1 MQYKLITTKKGQVPI
16 EEIEEGTEV
25 LSMGKWVVSPKP
37 IKDICLKCYFDSLPT
52 TIFEKKFATC
62 KKTVSVNHKPII
74 AETKDFKIEL
84 SIRGYFRRNFDRKI
98 NRIHI
103 LDDAQ
108 LVYWY
113 PRFIRIFGETG
124 KIGLHHDGCNLHFYK
139 NLKFK
144 ELCGEE
150 LTMRNLEYYLEGMLR
165 RTFFEHRLHFCIK
178 SDLDESDKIVLRLLD
193 IDCRKGALGYDIID
207 NVSILKHIKDD
218 YNKSKV
224 TEQMI
229 VSSLKRSLIVPQ
241 YTSEHNIIKKEEIED
256 WVLPGINPDIN
267 CLNPLNC
274 YEKGASENRHVYTSR
289 IENSIFSKIFE
300 K

>member
-1 MQYKLITTKKGQVPI
+1 MEKGEKQMSWSGIFNAFREGVTLAKPRELFWEKITHKRQK
-16 EEIEEGTEV
+16 EEEERKRRETEEQRQ
-25 LSMGKWVVSPKP
+25 KA
-37 IKDICLKCYFDSLPT
+37 ID
-52 TIFEKKFATC
+52 
-62 KKTVSVNHKPII
+62 
-74 AETKDFKIEL
+74 DFKNATPILRDGENEEW
-84 SIRGYFRRNFDRKI
+84 SA
-98 NRIHI
+98 RIG
-103 LDDAQ
+103 DKVKNA
-108 LVYWY
+108 
-113 PRFIRIFGETG
+113 
-124 KIGLHHDGCNLHFYK
+124 K

-165 RTFFEHRLHFCIK
+165 RTFFEHKLHFCIK

-241 YTSEHNIIKKEEIED
+241 YTSEHDIIKKEETED
-256 WVLPGINPDIN
+256 WILPGINPDIN

-274 YEKGASENRHVYTSR
+274 YEKGASENKYVYTSR